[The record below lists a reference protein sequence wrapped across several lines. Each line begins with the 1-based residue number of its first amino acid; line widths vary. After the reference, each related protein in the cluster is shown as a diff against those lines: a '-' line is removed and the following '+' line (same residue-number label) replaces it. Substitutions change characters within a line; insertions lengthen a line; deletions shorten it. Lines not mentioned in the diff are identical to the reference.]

1 MAKDHKYH
9 LQIEWTGNTGVGTR
23 EYKSYER
30 SHTISSEGKPTLQ
43 GSADP
48 AFLGDLHA
56 WNPED
61 LLVAALSS
69 CHMLSYLHLCT
80 VAGIVVL
87 SYQDDAEGT
96 MSLESGVGRF
106 TNVTLHPTVTISD
119 ASKSDLAHQL
129 HEKAHK
135 QCFIANSVNF
145 AVESQPAIKTSF

>member
-9 LQIEWTGNTGVGTR
+9 LQIEWTGNTGVGTKD
-23 EYKSYER
+23 YKSYGR
-30 SHTISSEGKPTLQ
+30 SLTISAEGKPSLQ

-48 AFLGDLHA
+48 SFLGDKHA
-56 WNPED
+56 WNPEE

-87 SYQDDAEGT
+87 NYHDEAEGT
-96 MSLESGVGRF
+96 MSLEGGVGRF

-119 ASKSDLAHQL
+119 VSKSDVAREL

-145 AVESQPAIKTSF
+145 TVESKPIIKAES